1 MGVSSR
7 RKAEELIIEGRV
19 TVNGSIAS
27 IGMKADASKDHI
39 KLDGK
44 LIKKAEP
51 HIYLMFNKPRGVLT
65 SMSDPEGRPT
75 ISDYLKGVRFR
86 VFPIGRLDYDSEGLL
101 LLTNDGDLS
110 HAVLHPS
117 RKIPKTYV
125 VKVKNVLMD
134 EKLALLRDGI
144 RLEDGITAPAGVK
157 RIKNTENNSWIEM
170 TIYEGRKRQIRR
182 MLEKLGHPVMRLRRI
197 AVNGLKL
204 MGLEP
209 GQLRTLTAEELE
221 TLKREVLS

>member
-1 MGVSSR
+1 M
-7 RKAEELIIEGRV
+7 EGRV

-27 IGMKADASKDHI
+27 IGMKADASRDHI

-134 EKLALLRDGI
+134 EKLAFLRDGI
-144 RLEDGITAPAGVK
+144 RLEDGMTAPAGVK

-209 GQLRTLTAEELE
+209 GRLRTLTAEELE